1 MEVKVLSAQD
11 INNCLRLANAIGR
24 GVHDEIGESIKGKHE
39 QIIVKIMCAELMLL
53 NVMQH
58 YANVEPNTGL
68 QTFNNIHQAI
78 QQVLANSNIAG
89 GNNAGNS

>member
-1 MEVKVLSAQD
+1 MEVKVLSSQD

-24 GVHDEIGESIKGKHE
+24 GVHEEITESIKGKHE
-39 QIIVKIMCAELMLL
+39 QIIVKIMFAELMLL

-78 QQVLANSNIAG
+78 QQVLANSNVTG